1 VLKVVGAV
9 VAGAGRGE
17 LETLNGEG
25 KVLVIGVIDQ
35 EAVVDGLLEALGLI
49 AFRDERARS
58 TGSCAVLD
66 ASSLAEGLIVGLDV
80 VHDNSPLAKNI
91 DCATGLDV
99 LDVGWAEVGLLNNVF
114 QAVNGVL
121 SVGEDIFVQL
131 LDRVIVVLKGLL
143 NLVSGVLGVF
153 KTIGFGVAMGALGW
167 SIVGIMGSAVMGI
180 MGSAIGVAV
189 RSGV

>member
-1 VLKVVGAV
+1 LIHLVLKVVGAV

-17 LETLNGEG
+17 LEALNGEG
-25 KVLVIGVIDQ
+25 KVLVISVIDQ

-58 TGSCAVLD
+58 TGSRAVLN
-66 ASSLAEGLIVGLDV
+66 ASSLAEGLIVGLDI

-99 LDVGWAEVGLLNNVF
+99 LDVGWAEVGLLNNIL

-121 SVGEDIFVQL
+121 SVGEDI
-131 LDRVIVVLKGLL
+131 
-143 NLVSGVLGVF
+143 LV
-153 KTIGFGVAMGALGW
+153 
-167 SIVGIMGSAVMGI
+167 
-180 MGSAIGVAV
+180 
-189 RSGV
+189 

>member
-17 LETLNGEG
+17 LEALNGEG

-66 ASSLAEGLIVGLDV
+66 GSSLAEGLIVGLDV

-91 DCATGLDV
+91 DCATRLDV

-180 MGSAIGVAV
+180 MGSAIGGAV